1 MDVTNSEPMFLHT
14 PLESIFRTS
23 KKTIQ
28 EYTREIER
36 YCRYKSVQSEVAR
49 GVILDDRAQLMDL
62 YESCVQQDA
71 HLSAVLETVESQIIG
86 ERYML
91 ARQNERGK
99 YIKDVEETKKIQG
112 SQFNKII
119 CGIVEAKWYGYTLLE
134 IMPTINPLTGRLAEV
149 NSIERRNVLPN
160 QKRVIQRQGQWNPGW
175 DITVP
180 RYEKNYVLINTGSLG
195 LFSATTPLILAK
207 KFTLA
212 NYVNFS
218 HTYGQPIIHGKSE
231 SESINDRRRLAQ
243 DIANAA
249 QNKVIVTGL
258 NDAVDI
264 KTFTM
269 SNSEHIYSSLI
280 DFVNKEVSNLIVGS
294 ESMAGETQSYVGST
308 NAHQDIFRERIEVY
322 REYIEDVMNEEIIP
336 RLVAMGFIKP
346 GLEFKYANRVEMSN
360 KDKISL
366 YSFITDKYEVAADE
380 IEKEFGIIVG
390 KQFNAIAE
398 LSNGTGVGAGG
409 GSPHDRRIMSD
420 EEYYKRYG
428 HRRGTSSRST
438 SGNRTNKT
446 TPTKEDGMEN
456 FFTEER

>member
-1 MDVTNSEPMFLHT
+1 MKIASSEATFFDT

-23 KKTIQ
+23 KKTVQ

-36 YCRYKSVQSEVAR
+36 YCRYKSVQSQVTR
-49 GVILDDRAQLMDL
+49 GVVLDDRAQLMDL

-91 ARQNERGK
+91 AKQNDRGK
-99 YIKDVEETKKIQG
+99 YIKDVDETKKIQG
-112 SQFNKII
+112 SQFSKII
-119 CGIVEAKWYGYTLLE
+119 KGIVESKWYGYTLLE
-134 IMPTINPLTGRLAEV
+134 IMPDINPLTGRLAEV
-149 NSIERRNVLPN
+149 NIIERRNVLPN
-160 QKRVIQRQGQWNPGW
+160 QYRVIKRQGQWEPGW
-175 DITVP
+175 DIDTAK
-180 RYEKNYVLINTGSLG
+180 YSKNYVLINTGNLG

-218 HTYGQPIIHGKSE
+218 HTYGQPIIHGKAE
-231 SESINDRRRLAQ
+231 SESIVDRRRLAQ

-322 REYIEDVMNEEIIP
+322 REYIENVMNEEILP
-336 RLVAMGFIKP
+336 RLVAMGYIKP

-366 YSFITDKYEVAADE
+366 YSFITDKYEVAPDE
-380 IEKEFGIIVG
+380 IEKEFGIVVG
-390 KQFNAIAE
+390 RQFNSIAE
-398 LSNGTGVGAGG
+398 LSGSGTGITGD
-409 GSPHDRRIMSD
+409 GSNDRHIMSD

-428 HRRGTSSRST
+428 HRRGASSRGT
-438 SGNRTNKT
+438 SGKRINQT
-446 TPTKEDGMEN
+446 TPTEQDKIEN
-456 FFTEER
+456 FFSEEG